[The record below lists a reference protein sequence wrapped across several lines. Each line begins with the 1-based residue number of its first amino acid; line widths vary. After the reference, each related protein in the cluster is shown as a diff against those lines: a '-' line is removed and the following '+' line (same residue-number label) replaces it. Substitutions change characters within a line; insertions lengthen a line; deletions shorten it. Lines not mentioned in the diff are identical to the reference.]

1 MLITLLNIRS
11 IGRCMNDFLLDIHVS
26 KASIVCCTETQMTE
40 NMVMSPHA
48 DLLQRQDFISNNNID
63 KFKVLLLYSRTLSE
77 CEDSDNFAG
86 FIYAN
91 FTSTHGGIKTC
102 RFFIYSKRTIRFQ
115 GFFLT

>member
-48 DLLQRQDFISNNNID
+48 DLLQR
-63 KFKVLLLYSRTLSE
+63 
-77 CEDSDNFAG
+77 
-86 FIYAN
+86 
-91 FTSTHGGIKTC
+91 
-102 RFFIYSKRTIRFQ
+102 
-115 GFFLT
+115 